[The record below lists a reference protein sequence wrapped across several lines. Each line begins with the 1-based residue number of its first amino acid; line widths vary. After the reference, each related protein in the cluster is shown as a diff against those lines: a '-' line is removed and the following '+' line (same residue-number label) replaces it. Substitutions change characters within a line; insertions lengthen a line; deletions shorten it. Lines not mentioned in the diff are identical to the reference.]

1 MLRCVIWLLVALAV
15 LCGGE
20 IALAADTTTTIA
32 GEVRA
37 VAFLGDDLAIAHLP
51 QVAR

>member
-1 MLRCVIWLLVALAV
+1 MLRCVIWLSVAQAV

-32 GEVRA
+32 GEA
-37 VAFLGDDLAIAHLP
+37 VENGPRRLALIRL
-51 QVAR
+51 RR